1 MSVARSRTVTVFR
14 SPQDAPV
21 VTEGQTLDGGQV
33 LPGWQVDLLS
43 PNYLAD
49 SIAARIRSST
59 LTMLESKMNSRY
71 SQQAAW
77 VRMFTCCLIGMF
89 AQVAF
94 IDSVFAQ
101 RVDAVEEK
109 IPPARTKYM
118 GRRIAQTMS
127 FHGAPWLIRTE
138 RESEERASDAIAQL
152 NLKPGMVVCDLG
164 CGNGFYSLE
173 MAKLVSPGGKVLA
186 VDIQPEMLHL
196 LELRCKESGVEN
208 IEPILSTVADPK
220 VPTESVDMLLLV
232 DVYHEFSHPQQM
244 LAGIRKGLKP
254 NGVIALLEYR
264 EEDRTVPIKPEHKMT
279 KKQILKE
286 YAANG
291 FRLAKQ
297 YDGLPWQ
304 HLMFLEKDP
313 TWQPSASSKP
323 EDE

>member
-1 MSVARSRTVTVFR
+1 MPLNHIQLTNWTRA
-14 SPQDAPV
+14 
-21 VTEGQTLDGGQV
+21 V
-33 LPGWQVDLLS
+33 LCFFLGL
-43 PNYLAD
+43 
-49 SIAARIRSST
+49 
-59 LTMLESKMNSRY
+59 
-71 SQQAAW
+71 
-77 VRMFTCCLIGMF
+77 FTCTAF
-89 AQVAF
+89 VEEVVAQKA
-94 IDSVFAQ
+94 A
-101 RVDAVEEK
+101 ATEEK
-109 IPPARTKYM
+109 IPPPRTKYM

-186 VDIQPEMLHL
+186 VDIQQEMLHL
-196 LELRCKESGVEN
+196 LDLRCKEGGVEN

-220 VPTESVDMLLLV
+220 VPAESVDMLLLV
-232 DVYHEFSHPQQM
+232 DVYHEFSHPEQM

-254 NGVIALLEYR
+254 NGVVALLEYR

-286 YAANG
+286 YKANG

-304 HLMFLEKDP
+304 HLMFFEKDP

-323 EDE
+323 DDE

>member
-1 MSVARSRTVTVFR
+1 
-14 SPQDAPV
+14 
-21 VTEGQTLDGGQV
+21 
-33 LPGWQVDLLS
+33 
-43 PNYLAD
+43 
-49 SIAARIRSST
+49 
-59 LTMLESKMNSRY
+59 MNPRY
-71 SQQAAW
+71 SQRSAW
-77 VRMFTCCLIGMF
+77 ARMLICCMIGFF
-89 AQVAF
+89 AHMAFVA
-94 IDSVFAQ
+94 DVFAQ
-101 RVDAVEEK
+101 KTELAEEK

-138 RESEERASDAIAQL
+138 REAEERPSDAIAQL

-173 MAKLVSPGGKVLA
+173 MAKLVAAHGKVLA

-196 LELRCKESGVEN
+196 LELRANEVGVEN
-208 IEPILSTVADPK
+208 LVPILSSVADPK
-220 VPTESVDMLLLV
+220 IPKETVDLLLLV

-244 LAGIRKGLKP
+244 LAGIRQGLKP
-254 NGVIALLEYR
+254 NGLIALLEYR
-264 EEDRTVPIKPEHKMT
+264 EEDRTVPIKPEHKMS

-304 HLMFLEKDP
+304 HLMFFEKDP
-313 TWQPSASSKP
+313 TWQPSATSKP